1 MHSLKGTSG
10 TIGLHEL
17 HAKVTALHDAFL
29 AMGRKQWS
37 SKQLKLFLAELIS
50 DINQPSEITPDA
62 QYTTVAIDYRIDKP
76 LALILDDDVALLTYL
91 KDELEAAGWSVVAT
105 ASPYKAIEYFHAMAP
120 DSLILDL
127 HFSDSDGFQVIE
139 TLSEKLKR
147 QYVPTMMISHDT
159 SRQAKLKAYRMGI
172 DDMMVKPIDMEEM
185 LARLDRQLRNKRRL
199 EQLLFIDELTG
210 AYNRKY
216 MHDLFNKLFTEMKRS
231 GEVFSLAVLDLDHF
245 KSVNDTYGHLI
256 GDEVLRGFV
265 AFLKANLR
273 STDSII
279 RYGGEEFVIVM
290 PRLEVGYAKQLLTEL
305 IEGFSQMS
313 FHSGD
318 AVFHCSFSGGVTLV
332 DEPTSSSHVWI
343 EAADTALYQ
352 AKTAGRRQIV
362 ATTDSNHFE
371 PMKRKLHIAIVDDD
385 PMIRKLLTDEL
396 EEDIHDRLEMVLHAF
411 SSGEQFFQEMDL
423 NDSAPYL
430 IILDVMMPQMDGFS
444 VLRRIRD
451 MPNEEKFTVVML
463 TGRKSEQDTVQAL
476 QLGADDYVTKP
487 FNIEELKARL
497 KRLVNRVY

>member
-17 HAKVTALHDAFL
+17 HARVTALHDAFL
-29 AMGRKQWS
+29 DMEPRQWS
-37 SKQLKLFLAELIS
+37 TKQLKQFLVDLIAETNQASES
-50 DINQPSEITPDA
+50 DPDA
-62 QYTTVAIDYRIDKP
+62 QSTSAAVDDRMDKP

-91 KDELEAAGWSVVAT
+91 KDELEGAGWSVVAT
-105 ASPYKAIEYFHAMAP
+105 ASPYKVIEYFHAMPP

-172 DDMMVKPIDMEEM
+172 DDMLVKPIDMEEM

-216 MHDLFNKLFTEMKRS
+216 MHDLFNKLFTEMKRT

-265 AFLKANLR
+265 SYLKTKLR

-290 PRLEVGYAKQLLTEL
+290 PRLEVGHAKQLLTEF
-305 IEGFSQMS
+305 IEGFSKVDFRSQ
-313 FHSGD
+313 D
-318 AVFHCSFSGGVTLV
+318 TVFHCSFSGGVTLV
-332 DEPTSSSHVWI
+332 DDPGNSSHAWI
-343 EAADTALYQ
+343 EAADAALYQ
-352 AKTAGRRQIV
+352 AKAAGRRRIV
-362 ATTDSNHFE
+362 ATTDSNSFE
-371 PMKRKLHIAIVDDD
+371 PVKRKLHIVIVDDD
-385 PMIRKLLTDEL
+385 HMIRKLLSDEL
-396 EEDIHDRLEMVLHAF
+396 GEDFHDRLEPVLHAF
-411 SSGEQFFQEMDL
+411 SSGEQFFREMDL
-423 NDSAPYL
+423 SDSAPYL
-430 IILDVMMPQMDGFS
+430 VILDVMMPQMDGFS
-444 VLRRIRD
+444 VLRRIRNL
-451 MPNEEKFTVVML
+451 PNEEKFTVVML

-487 FNIEELKARL
+487 FRIGELKARL
-497 KRLVNRVY
+497 KRLVNRVH